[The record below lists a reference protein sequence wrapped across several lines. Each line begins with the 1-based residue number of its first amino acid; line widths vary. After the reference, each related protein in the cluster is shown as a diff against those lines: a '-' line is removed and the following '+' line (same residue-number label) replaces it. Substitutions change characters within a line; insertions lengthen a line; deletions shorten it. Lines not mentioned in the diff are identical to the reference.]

1 MGYLLIWTKNLSMKR
16 LIRGFFYFNILLI
29 LITILGGFI
38 FPDEVTF
45 DIAYFSDYSSWFL
58 VLLGIYGYLNNKKYF
73 SLFFWKG
80 FIFYLTLFELSI
92 VIRDKEFFIIED
104 NISLT
109 ITLLLF
115 YGIFV
120 FLEILSIYL
129 YIKSNIWL
137 SNNDK

>member
-1 MGYLLIWTKNLSMKR
+1 MRR
-16 LIRGFFYFNILLI
+16 LIKGFFYFNILLI
-29 LITILGGFI
+29 LITILSGFI
-38 FPDEVTF
+38 FPEDVIF

-58 VLLGIYGYLNNKKYF
+58 VLLGMYGYLNNKKYF
-73 SLFFWKG
+73 SLFFWRG

-92 VIRDKEFFIIED
+92 VIRDKEFFIAED

-115 YGIFV
+115 YAMFV
-120 FLEILSIYL
+120 FLEILSIYQ
-129 YIKSNIWL
+129 YIKSDIWL